1 MVSAAVV
8 WGMGVMLMSYEAR
21 HSTVAY
27 VFICIQL
34 APLAMRSYV
43 CISLV

>member
-1 MVSAAVV
+1 MLAATESLEMCV
-8 WGMGVMLMSYEAR
+8 GAR